1 VRFYLT
7 LIGAVFFIATAILG
21 LFKPDLVWG
30 KPPAPITTPYQKH
43 LVRRKRLVGTVVYI
57 LVGLALL
64 FLALRE
70 GKIIQF

>member
-7 LIGAVFFIATAILG
+7 LLGAIFFIATAILG

-30 KPPAPITTPYQKH
+30 KPPVPITTPYQKY

-57 LVGLALL
+57 LVGLVLL
-64 FLALRE
+64 FLALKE
-70 GKIIQF
+70 GKII